1 MGEEGSYALLH
12 LLHVSFGIDSSHK
25 SFSLLPRGQVG
36 PHSSIAF
43 IAILSSAQ
51 GKVPSG
57 PLRFLP
63 SLQLSVGL
71 MVHASIWPGLPGC
84 VVFEANE
91 MDQQDASQGLDLTS
105 A

>member
-1 MGEEGSYALLH
+1 MEEEGSSALLY

-25 SFSLLPRGQVG
+25 SFSPHLRGQVE
-36 PHSSIAF
+36 PQFHRLYHYPF
-43 IAILSSAQ
+43 SSAQ

-63 SLQLSVGL
+63 SLQFSVGL
-71 MVHASIWPGLPGC
+71 MVHASIWPGFPGC
-84 VVFEANE
+84 EVFKANE

>member
-1 MGEEGSYALLH
+1 MEEEGSSALLYH
-12 LLHVSFGIDSSHK
+12 LHVSFRIDSIHK
-25 SFSLLPRGQVG
+25 SFSLLPRGHVG

-43 IAILSSAQ
+43 ITILSSAQ

-71 MVHASIWPGLPGC
+71 TVHASIWPGFPGC
-84 VVFEANE
+84 EVFKANE
-91 MDQQDASQGLDLTS
+91 MDQQDASQGLGLTS